1 MSIGA
6 RRLLAVIVAIAMIG
20 IAFGVRA
27 LFFDD
32 DEGGGGSSA
41 SNDDGRPPRLLCAVE
56 LSTVCNELAREH
68 GIEVQIEPAGTSVDR
83 IAELPDAQLRDL
95 GFDGWLT
102 FSRDAQIAR
111 ERRER
116 STLAPAIGEPT
127 DPIGRSPL
135 VIGIWRDRA
144 EALEE
149 ACGGGAPITWRCV
162 GDFSGREWVDA
173 GGDAAWGRVKPAHA
187 DPATS
192 GEGLLVIG
200 QAASNFYDRTDLSL
214 DDYAEDAF
222 LEWFSRLEDN
232 ARIEPQS
239 PFAQMLVGGAALYD
253 MVGTLEAEAAPQ
265 LARAS
270 RDRREQVRLLYP
282 APVATADVVFV
293 PAVNADDADALA
305 DLLTGDDGRAAL
317 ARAGWRVPGEPLAR
331 GVPDTPPLDARD
343 NLPDAGSLQ
352 ALLDTWREVV
362 G

>member
-6 RRLLAVIVAIAMIG
+6 RRLLAVIAAVAMIG
-20 IAFGVRA
+20 AAFGLRA
-27 LFFDD
+27 ALFDD
-32 DEGGGGSSA
+32 DDDSGASA
-41 SNDDGRPPRLLCAVE
+41 SADDGRPSRLLCAVE
-56 LSTVCNELAREH
+56 LSTVCNQLAREH
-68 GIEVQIEPAGTSVDR
+68 DIDVQIAPAGTSVDR
-83 IAELPDAQLRDL
+83 IAGLPDDQLRDL

-111 ERRER
+111 DRRER
-116 STLAPAIGEPT
+116 STLAPALGEPSA
-127 DPIGRSPL
+127 PIGRSPL

-144 EALEE
+144 AALEE
-149 ACGGGAPITWRCV
+149 ACGGTPITWRCI

-173 GGDAAWGRVKPAHA
+173 GGNAAWGRVKPAHA

-200 QAASNFYDRTDLSL
+200 QAAGNFYDRTDLSL

-265 LARAS
+265 LAQAS

-293 PAVNADDADALA
+293 PAVNADRADELA
-305 DLLTGDDGRAAL
+305 DLVTGDAGRAAL

-331 GVPDTPPLDARD
+331 GVPDTPPLEARD